1 MMRIA
6 KLGLATVLV
15 LQVSCTGDFVAN
27 QTEERSGNVSVQ
39 FINSTPFRA
48 SFSFG
53 SYDSLDR
60 DPPGPVT
67 LMQSRL
73 EGLTN
78 SAPVQLT
85 CRRDVSIGTDEFLQR
100 VLDTNADNTANFD
113 AEAFS
118 SMVNFS
124 SAASDS
130 DAAALPT
137 EGTALGRNVRL
148 GVDYTCGDL
157 LIFTF
162 TQDAVRPGGFRI
174 DFSVVPDVEA
184 DR

>member
-1 MMRIA
+1 MMRIGKA
-6 KLGLATVLV
+6 ALAVTLM
-15 LQVSCTGDFVAN
+15 LSLSCTGEFIAN
-27 QTEERSGNVSVQ
+27 QTEERTGNVSVQ
-39 FINSTPFRA
+39 FVNNTPFRA

-60 DPPGPVT
+60 DPPGAVT
-67 LMQSRL
+67 LQQSRL
-73 EGLTN
+73 EGMTN
-78 SAPVQLT
+78 SAPVQLI

-100 VLDTNADNTANFD
+100 VLDTNADNVATFD
-113 AEAFS
+113 EEAFS
-118 SMVNFS
+118 AVVNFS
-124 SAASDS
+124 SAATDS

-137 EGTALGRNVRL
+137 EGTALGRNFRL

-162 TQDAVRPGGFRI
+162 TQDVVRPGGFRI
-174 DFSVVPDVEA
+174 DFTVVPDVEA